1 MKHFR
6 APTILVGGL
15 AVVALLAG
23 NAVANTAVFNG
34 RYTGTT
40 TEKVNGQKIT
50 AVARGKGTAT
60 LIGKSTIT
68 GTVVA
73 TTSSDQPCAPFTG
86 PGVIAGKVGK
96 LKVTVVPTSRGCAA
110 GEDDRDNI
118 SLAGTVKVR
127 GGTLKFRTAHGT
139 LRFTGHYNRASGAFN
154 VKLKGTLKF

>member
-1 MKHFR
+1 
-6 APTILVGGL
+6 LVGGL

-34 RYTGTT
+34 RYAGTT
-40 TEKVNGQKIT
+40 TEMVNGQKIT
-50 AVARGKGTAT
+50 AITKGKGTAT
-60 LIGKSTIT
+60 LIGKSTIR
-68 GTVVA
+68 GTVIA
-73 TTSSDQPCAPFTG
+73 ITSADQPCAPFSG
-86 PGVIAGKVGK
+86 PGVIAGAPGK

-127 GGTLKFRTAHGT
+127 GGTLKFRAARGT
-139 LRFTGHYNRASGAFN
+139 LRFTGHYNRSSGAFS

>member
-6 APTILVGGL
+6 APTIFVGGL

-34 RYTGTT
+34 SYAGTT

-50 AVARGKGTAT
+50 
-60 LIGKSTIT
+60 
-68 GTVVA
+68 
-73 TTSSDQPCAPFTG
+73 
-86 PGVIAGKVGK
+86 
-96 LKVTVVPTSRGCAA
+96 VVPTSRGCAA
-110 GEDDRDNI
+110 SEDDRDNI
-118 SLAGTVKVR
+118 SLAGSVKVR

-139 LRFTGHYNRASGAFN
+139 LRFTGHYNRATGAFN